1 MNKVTLIFCATVSA
15 VKLKDDPAAQ
25 LLELQKIKTET
36 ELALDTAAA
45 EKLLGD
51 NITKLLA

>member
-1 MNKVTLIFCATVSA
+1 MNKVTLILCATVSA